1 MTRDITDF
9 LENILAYS
17 EKANDIVNKVDVKS
31 LTEFSTDS
39 LAIVRCL
46 EVIGE
51 ATKQIPDK
59 IREQYPEIPW
69 KKVAGLRDILIHK
82 YWSADMNR
90 LVETV
95 KEFIPPLRK
104 VVKQILKDLNSNK

>member
-9 LENILAYS
+9 LEDILAYS

-39 LAIVRCL
+39 LAICL

>member
-1 MTRDITDF
+1 MTRDINDF
-9 LENILAYS
+9 LEDILAYS
-17 EKANDIVNKVDVKS
+17 EKASEIVNRVDIHM

-39 LAIVRCL
+39 LAIIRCL

-82 YWSADMNR
+82 YWAADMAR

-95 KEFIPPLRK
+95 KDFMPPLQK
-104 VVKQILKDLNSNK
+104 VVQQILKDLNTEP